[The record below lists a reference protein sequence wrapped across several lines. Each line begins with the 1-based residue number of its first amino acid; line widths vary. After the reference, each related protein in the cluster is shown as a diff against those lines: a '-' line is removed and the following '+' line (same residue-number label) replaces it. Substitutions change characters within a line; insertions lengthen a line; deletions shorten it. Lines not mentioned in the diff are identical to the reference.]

1 NKRFAEMLG
10 YSSEEM
16 KQLYV
21 WDWDYQIPREQLLDM
36 IKSDNATGK
45 HFETKHRRKD
55 GTIYDVEISTNAAV
69 FAGQKLIF
77 CVCRDITERKRAE
90 QRIKDSEQRY
100 ISAEQVG
107 NFGHFSRYL
116 DTDRLVWSAGSYRIF
131 GVDPNQW
138 ELTRENAYKIVHPQ
152 DLEKLRKAN
161 EKAGCG
167 TKGLDTE
174 FRIIRPDG
182 KERVIHAVA
191 DVTLD
196 NAGKPERLFGTMQD
210 VTERKQAEEQ
220 LKAERDKLQAMMSGL
235 ARSGIGIDIVS
246 QDYRVRFQNETLQER
261 FGNIIGKLCYEHYMA
276 LKEPCDFCP
285 MVKAI
290 RTNEIESVELTG
302 ADGRDYELLAA
313 PLPNPDGTIDQAIE
327 VIRDVTE
334 RKQAEEALR
343 ENEEKLLRMFESVS
357 EGITVTDLNGI
368 IIEANAELA
377 RIHGL
382 SSPSEMLGKSALDWI
397 HPLEHDRALANFKK
411 TMLEDGASGVV
422 QYRLLKA
429 DGSDFPGELSTS
441 VLKDASGTPVGF
453 IATTRDITE
462 RRQLEEE
469 QQRSARL
476 ESIGTLAGGIAH
488 DFNNVLT
495 GILGNISLAK
505 RHVEPKSKADD
516 RLMEAEKASLRA
528 RDLTQQLLTFSRGGT
543 PVKKI
548 VSIAE
553 LIPDSAGFALR
564 GSNVSGQFSLPDGLW
579 QVEADEGQMHQ
590 VITNL
595 VINACEAMPEGGVLN
610 ISAENMVIKKKGVLP
625 LPRGNYV
632 AIAIEDHGVGI
643 SERHLDR
650 IFEPFFTTKQK
661 GSGLGLATT
670 YSIIRKHDGYITV
683 ESTPTIGT
691 TFRIYLPASDKPAP
705 EKEEAV
711 AETPLRGRGKI
722 LVMDDEEMIREMLNQ
737 MLPPAGYEVELTRD
751 GAEAL
756 ERYRQAKESGHPFDA
771 VIIDLTVPGGMGGR
785 EAIKKLLEIDAGV
798 KAIVSSGY
806 ATDPV
811 MANYKEYGFTDIV
824 TKPYSVGDVEK
835 ILRNII
841 NEKRRV
847 KGRKSK

>member
-1 NKRFAEMLG
+1 
-10 YSSEEM
+10 
-16 KQLYV
+16 
-21 WDWDYQIPREQLLDM
+21 
-36 IKSDNATGK
+36 
-45 HFETKHRRKD
+45 
-55 GTIYDVEISTNAAV
+55 
-69 FAGQKLIF
+69 
-77 CVCRDITERKRAE
+77 
-90 QRIKDSEQRY
+90 
-100 ISAEQVG
+100 
-107 NFGHFSRYL
+107 
-116 DTDRLVWSAGSYRIF
+116 
-131 GVDPNQW
+131 
-138 ELTRENAYKIVHPQ
+138 
-152 DLEKLRKAN
+152 
-161 EKAGCG
+161 
-167 TKGLDTE
+167 
-174 FRIIRPDG
+174 
-182 KERVIHAVA
+182 
-191 DVTLD
+191 
-196 NAGKPERLFGTMQD
+196 
-210 VTERKQAEEQ
+210 
-220 LKAERDKLQAMMSGL
+220 
-235 ARSGIGIDIVS
+235 
-246 QDYRVRFQNETLQER
+246 
-261 FGNIIGKLCYEHYMA
+261 
-276 LKEPCDFCP
+276 
-285 MVKAI
+285 
-290 RTNEIESVELTG
+290 
-302 ADGRDYELLAA
+302 
-313 PLPNPDGTIDQAIE
+313 
-327 VIRDVTE
+327 
-334 RKQAEEALR
+334 
-343 ENEEKLLRMFESVS
+343 FESVS

-488 DFNNVLT
+488 DFNNILT
-495 GILGNISLAK
+495 GILGNITLAK

-516 RLMEAEKASLRA
+516 RLLEAEKASLRA

-643 SERHLDR
+643 SEGHLDR